1 MPLLCRYQL
10 MRFPMKDSNKRF
22 PELTLSVIEELEK
35 RFPSKIPT
43 SKNFS
48 YEDFRYLQ
56 GQVSVVEF
64 LRHQF
69 TLQTQTVI
77 MENV

>member
-1 MPLLCRYQL
+1 
-10 MRFPMKDSNKRF
+10 MKDSNKRF
-22 PELTLSVIEELEK
+22 PELPLSVIEELEK

-48 YEDFRYLQ
+48 HEDFRYLQ

>member
-1 MPLLCRYQL
+1 M
-10 MRFPMKDSNKRF
+10 MKDSNKRF
-22 PELTLSVIEELEK
+22 PEITASVIEELEK

-43 SKNFS
+43 SKSFTFD
-48 YEDFRYLQ
+48 EFRYLQ

-69 TLQTQTVI
+69 NLQNQTVL
-77 MENV
+77 END

>member
-1 MPLLCRYQL
+1 
-10 MRFPMKDSNKRF
+10 MKDSKRF
-22 PELTLSVIEELEK
+22 PEIPVSVIEELEK

-43 SKNFS
+43 SKSLTFD
-48 YEDFRYLQ
+48 EFRYLQ

-69 TLQTQTVI
+69 TLQTQTVL
-77 MENV
+77 ENA

>member
-1 MPLLCRYQL
+1 
-10 MRFPMKDSNKRF
+10 MKDSKRF
-22 PELTLSVIEELEK
+22 PELPLGVVEELEK

-69 TLQTQTVI
+69 TLQTKTV
-77 MENV
+77 MENA

>member
-1 MPLLCRYQL
+1 
-10 MRFPMKDSNKRF
+10 MKDSNKRF
-22 PELTLSVIEELEK
+22 PEIPLSVIEELEK
-35 RFPSKIPT
+35 RFPSKVPT

-69 TLQTQTVI
+69 NLQNQTVI
-77 MENV
+77 MENA